1 MAHTHK
7 HEKRVWLP
15 DAHLVQAIADSTEN
29 LRGSD
34 EEFERAFRILKKYP
48 QRITIFGSTQP
59 RPHDEY
65 YKTAVEVSRRLSH
78 EGYAIVTGGG
88 PGIMEAAN
96 RGAFEAGGPS
106 IGFNI
111 VLPREQFLNKYTT
124 DHLAFHYFFTRKVMM
139 AFYVHGFVYFP
150 GGFGTFD
157 ELFEVI
163 TLIQTKK
170 MPRVPVVL
178 FGKEYWGKLALFLER
193 HMMDDGY
200 IKSEDEKIFY
210 ITDDID
216 EVCCIMNEDYHS

>member
-1 MAHTHK
+1 MPHTNK

-15 DAHLVQAIADSTEN
+15 DAHLVKAIADSTES
-29 LRGSD
+29 LRTSD

-48 QRITIFGSTQP
+48 QRITVFGSTQP
-59 RPHDEY
+59 GPHDFY
-65 YKTAVEVSRRLSH
+65 YKKAVEVCSHLSQ

-96 RGAFEAGGPS
+96 RGAFEAGGGS

-111 VLPREQFLNKYTT
+111 VLPKEQFLNKYTT

-157 ELFEVI
+157 EFFEVI

-170 MPRVPVVL
+170 MPKVPVVL
-178 FGKEYWGKLALFLER
+178 FGKEYWGKLDLFLER
-193 HMMDDGY
+193 HMLDDGY
-200 IKSEDEKIFY
+200 ITARDEKIFQ
-210 ITDDID
+210 ITDDIA
-216 EVCCIMNEDYHS
+216 EVCDIINNDYHS